1 MGSILLEGKA
11 LPVFPCLANKKP
23 ATPHGFKD
31 ATADPPAIEGLWR
44 SHWGPL
50 VGLPTGE
57 RSGLDVLD
65 IDLDGL
71 SWFGR
76 NSGRLPPTRMHE
88 TRSGGRHLFFQRR
101 PGLRCSTSK
110 IERGVDVRA
119 DGGYVIWWP
128 ATGGRVLCEGP
139 IADLPQW
146 ILEALTVPRPRQEGE
161 AECVLSGLSPLSGP
175 NREHPSLCP
184 TRNLTRRTQ
193 RILRVVENA
202 PVGVRNAR
210 LYWAACRFSEIVA
223 EGVLSREVAKQV
235 LLSAAQLSGLTSDD
249 GIAATE
255 KTIASGLS
263 TCRAVR

>member
-1 MGSILLEGKA
+1 MEPILLGGKV

-31 ATADPPAIEGLWR
+31 ATADPAAIGELWR

-71 SWFGR
+71 SWFDR
-76 NSGRLPPTRMHE
+76 YSGRMPLTRMHE
-88 TRSGGRHLFFQRR
+88 TRSGGRHLFFRHQ

-110 IERGVDVRA
+110 IELGVDVRA

-128 ATGGRVLCEGP
+128 ATGGRVICEGP
-139 IADLPQW
+139 IANLPQW
-146 ILEALTVPRPRQEGE
+146 VLEVLTIPGPAQGE
-161 AECVLSGLSPLSGP
+161 AGCELSGLNLLPRP
-175 NREHPSLCP
+175 NREHPLLCP

-193 RILRVVENA
+193 RILLVVEKA

-223 EGVLSREVAKQV
+223 EGVLSREVAKQA
-235 LLSAAQLSGLTSDD
+235 LLSAAQLCGLTRDD

-263 TCRAVR
+263 TSRAVR

>member
-1 MGSILLEGKA
+1 MELILLEGKV

-31 ATADPPAIEGLWR
+31 ATVDPAAIAGLFP
-44 SHWGPL
+44 SYCAPL
-50 VGLPTGE
+50 VGLPTDE

-65 IDLDGL
+65 IDLDGR
-71 SWFGR
+71 SWFDR
-76 NSGRLPPTRMHE
+76 NCGRLPLTRVHE
-88 TRSGGRHLFFQRR
+88 TRSGGRHLFFRHR

-110 IERGVDVRA
+110 IALGVDVRA
-119 DGGYVIWWP
+119 DGSYVIWWP
-128 ATGGRVLCEGP
+128 TTGGRVLCEGP
-139 IADLPQW
+139 IVNWPQW
-146 ILEALTVPRPRQEGE
+146 ILEAITTPRLVQKGE
-161 AECVLSGLSPLSGP
+161 IERVLSGLSPLSGP
-175 NREHPSLCP
+175 NREHPSLSP

-223 EGVLSREVAKQV
+223 EGVLPREVAKQV
-235 LLSAAQLSGLTSDD
+235 LLSAAQLCGLIRDD

-263 TCRAVR
+263 TALR

>member
-1 MGSILLEGKA
+1 MLGGKI

-31 ATADPPAIEGLWR
+31 ATADPAAIRELWR
-44 SHWGPL
+44 SHCGPL

-76 NSGRLPPTRMHE
+76 NRNRLPLTRMHQ
-88 TRSGGRHLFFQRR
+88 TRSGGRHLFFQHQ

-110 IERGVDVRA
+110 IELGVDVRA

-128 ATGGRVLCEGP
+128 ASGGRVLCERP
-139 IADLPQW
+139 IANLPQW
-146 ILEALTVPRPRQEGE
+146 ILEALTIPRLTQTGGAGCE
-161 AECVLSGLSPLSGP
+161 LSGLSPLSGP
-175 NREHPSLCP
+175 NRGHPSLCP

-202 PVGVRNAR
+202 PVGVHAGNPLFSGAAAAEHPFKHDAWIDLHRQRRGRRGPVERIHVSAAVAWIAR
-210 LYWAACRFSEIVA
+210 
-223 EGVLSREVAKQV
+223 AKQ
-235 LLSAAQLSGLTSDD
+235 A
-249 GIAATE
+249 
-255 KTIASGLS
+255 
-263 TCRAVR
+263 